1 MKILLVGEYSRLHN
15 SLKEGL
21 IALGHEVTLISSGD
35 GMKGYPSDVLLYSKI
50 KNNRLLNKLNSL
62 SIRFFKTD
70 FIKKEYAHQFKKAL
84 PNLKN
89 YDVIQFINEDALFLE
104 PKISIKLFKTL
115 IEQNKK
121 VFLLSCGEDF
131 KTVSYF
137 LKPNN
142 GYSILT
148 PYLNSET
155 SSKHSEFSLKYVNQ
169 DFKTLHDFLTSKV
182 NGIISSDMDY
192 HRAYINT
199 ENYLGLIPNPIN
211 TTLFSE
217 NKLVIDDKIY
227 IFHGINSSSRIKKG
241 NQYFTK
247 ALTIL
252 KEKHINKIV
261 IIEASNL
268 PYNIYIERYNKA
280 HIVLDQTYS
289 YDQGYNALEA
299 MAKGKVVFTGA
310 EKEWRNYYNLEENT
324 VCINALPNV
333 DYLVSQ
339 LEKLILNPE
348 RIIAISKEA
357 KAFIHREH
365 NYTSIAKK
373 YIETWN
379 SN

>member
-1 MKILLVGEYSRLHN
+1 MKH
-15 SLKEGL
+15 
-21 IALGHEVTLISSGD
+21 
-35 GMKGYPSDVLLYSKI
+35 
-50 KNNRLLNKLNSL
+50 
-62 SIRFFKTD
+62 
-70 FIKKEYAHQFKKAL
+70 
-84 PNLKN
+84 
-89 YDVIQFINEDALFLE
+89 
-104 PKISIKLFKTL
+104 
-115 IEQNKK
+115 
-121 VFLLSCGEDF
+121 
-131 KTVSYF
+131 
-137 LKPNN
+137 
-142 GYSILT
+142 
-148 PYLNSET
+148 
-155 SSKHSEFSLKYVNQ
+155 
-169 DFKTLHDFLTSKV
+169 
-182 NGIISSDMDY
+182 
-192 HRAYINT
+192 
-199 ENYLGLIPNPIN
+199 
-211 TTLFSE
+211 
-217 NKLVIDDKIY
+217 
-227 IFHGINSSSRIKKG
+227 
-241 NQYFTK
+241 
-247 ALTIL
+247 
-252 KEKHINKIV
+252 EKHINKIV